1 MSLAAGV
8 EVALRQVSGVVYLSG
23 DEHTVEVLL
32 DRALAAPDA
41 LERCA
46 VILELAPGERSEL
59 RVSWVGTGLTTDVPT
74 SLGRLALP
82 LR

>member
-8 EVALRQVSGVVYLSG
+8 EVAFRQVSGVVYMSG
-23 DEHTVEVLL
+23 DEHTVEVLI

-46 VILELAPGERSEL
+46 VILELAPGDRSEL
-59 RVSWVGTGLTTDVPT
+59 RVSWVGAGPTADVPT
-74 SLGRLALP
+74 SPVWLALP